1 MIKLLIVGMT
11 ENPGGMESFVLNYLE
26 RLNQSGLHFD
36 FLSNTLNDIA
46 YEDKFKGMGAKM
58 YHIPSFGKSPIQN
71 KRQLHNFFEKHADKY
86 DAIWVH
92 LNSLANIDYLKLAKS
107 YNIPRRIVHS
117 HNSQHMEIGIK
128 GTIKRIF
135 HNKNRRVLKDYATD
149 FWACSEVAADF
160 FFEDSIRE
168 KVEIIPNAID
178 VAKSLF
184 NNKSRNHIRQQY
196 DISPDTF
203 VLGNVGRLQYQKNQ
217 EFMLEVF
224 HTLHN
229 IEKDSK
235 LILVGDGP
243 DRDMLQQKVREY
255 NLEEAVIFTGVQSN
269 ISEWLSTFDVFFF
282 PSRFEG
288 LGIAALEAQ
297 ANGLPVITSTGVPI
311 ELNITDLV
319 TFLNLEEPIS
329 LWVDTLLSFKE
340 NPNRQVQ
347 DLIVKKFIEKHFEV
361 GNESER
367 LKKLLLGKGE

>member
-1 MIKLLIVGMT
+1 MLFR
-11 ENPGGMESFVLNYLE
+11 S
-26 RLNQSGLHFD
+26 
-36 FLSNTLNDIA
+36 
-46 YEDKFKGMGAKM
+46 
-58 YHIPSFGKSPIQN
+58 
-71 KRQLHNFFEKHADKY
+71 
-86 DAIWVH
+86 
-92 LNSLANIDYLKLAKS
+92 
-107 YNIPRRIVHS
+107 
-117 HNSQHMEIGIK
+117 
-128 GTIKRIF
+128 
-135 HNKNRRVLKDYATD
+135 
-149 FWACSEVAADF
+149 
-160 FFEDSIRE
+160 
-168 KVEIIPNAID
+168 

-288 LGIAALEAQ
+288 LSIAALEAQ
-297 ANGLPVITSTGVPI
+297 ANGLPVITSTGVTI